1 MRRLTARHKA
11 HQVKPLEL
19 SELVPGKD
27 RTNWRHS
34 IYWKGI
40 ARNGTEAVHDCL
52 ELVDN
57 TSACLR
63 RWNDFT
69 NQWTPDHIQYK
80 MYTPPSVQ
88 RYKGYHWELQ
98 EEGRPIAS
106 FVNVTEGY
114 LIVLG
119 SRLFSN
125 RNLTLEF
132 KPTKEWKP
140 FYAEY

>member
-69 NQWTPDHIQYK
+69 IN
-80 MYTPPSVQ
+80 
-88 RYKGYHWELQ
+88 
-98 EEGRPIAS
+98 GRPIIYS
-106 FVNVTEGY
+106 TRCTLRLVCRDTRDT
-114 LIVLG
+114 IG
-119 SRLFSN
+119 SYKKKAGL
-125 RNLTLEF
+125 LPLL
-132 KPTKEWKP
+132 
-140 FYAEY
+140 